1 MIAVAGDPL
10 EDLRV
15 LRRPAMVMLG
25 GAPVVRPA

>member
-10 EDLRV
+10 ENLGV

-25 GAPVVRPA
+25 GVPVVHEV